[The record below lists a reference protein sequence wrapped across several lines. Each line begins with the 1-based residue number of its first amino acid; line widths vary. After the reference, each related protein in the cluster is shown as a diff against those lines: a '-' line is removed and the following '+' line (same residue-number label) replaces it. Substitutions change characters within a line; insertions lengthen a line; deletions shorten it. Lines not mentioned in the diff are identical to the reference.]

1 MRHWL
6 DIGLHMIPMHTSIGI
21 PLLRQRQTVQNFT
34 NFPSNVCSLDA
45 FASDI
50 GPYSHSP
57 LEYHFHGYA
66 KYSTVLLISSQMF
79 VV

>member
-6 DIGLHMIPMHTSIGI
+6 DIALHMIPIYTSIGI
-21 PLLRQRQTVQNFT
+21 SLLRQRQTVPSFT
-34 NFPSNVCSLDA
+34 DFPSNVCSLVA
-45 FASDI
+45 FASEI

-66 KYSTVLLISSQMF
+66 K
-79 VV
+79 